1 MEICSSHCVSHMR
14 PITLRQDDVADAG
27 RVCDNQW
34 RCVTKFNLEPAQC
47 RKCQAYHAK
56 VRCMSPS
63 ATHST
68 RGVTQTKMRH
78 LSQPSAIGATPA
90 KQKQRPC
97 HQVPRLPR
105 KSNVRVTKCYAWH
118 SRQPR
123 LCVKSCL
130 WQCCAWKSC
139 VCARARLCERVGGQ
153 SCVWKNYVT
162 MCHESMCKELS
173 CVFHRSMRSIC
184 LVAFLKR
191 IPLIVSSS
199 GFSSAPGRLLLLFL
213 LLHHLCNSYTQL
225 CHTELFHT
233 HNSVAHN
240 SCTRSIVTH
249 NFLTFWNK
257 RNSMQTDVSKTA
269 FGQKWMRTSKCLRQI
284 PVGVRS
290 KLAQ

>member
-1 MEICSSHCVSHMR
+1 
-14 PITLRQDDVADAG
+14 
-27 RVCDNQW
+27 
-34 RCVTKFNLEPAQC
+34 
-47 RKCQAYHAK
+47 
-56 VRCMSPS
+56 MSPS
-63 ATHST
+63 ATF
-68 RGVTQTKMRH
+68 
-78 LSQPSAIGATPA
+78 AT
-90 KQKQRPC
+90 QKQRESD
-97 HQVPRLPR
+97 QVLRLAL
-105 KSNVRVTKCYAWH
+105 KTAATVCEELFVTV
-118 SRQPR
+118 
-123 LCVKSCL
+123 LCVKEL
-130 WQCCAWKSC
+130 C
-139 VCARARLCERVGGQ
+139 VCARLCERVGGQ

-184 LVAFLKR
+184 LIAFLKR

-199 GFSSAPGRLLLLFL
+199 GFSSAPGRLLLLF
-213 LLHHLCNSYTQL
+213 LHHLCNSYTQL